1 MKLYFATHNPN
12 KLKEIAKML
21 PAGIELLGLADLGLT
36 EDIPETSDTIEG
48 NSLQKTQYVFD
59 KHGVTCFGDDTGL
72 EVAALKGAPGV
83 YSARYAGPQCD
94 SNDNMNLL
102 LENLKGEKKRS
113 ARFKTVITYINAKGE
128 SKQFTGLAN
137 GVITETLSGKEGFG
151 YDPIFLPDGKNKT
164 FAEMPSYEKNKISH
178 RARAFAQLI
187 EYLNK
192 QTAS

>member
-48 NSLQKTQYVFD
+48 NSLHKTQYVFD
-59 KHGVTCFGDDTGL
+59 KHGVACFGDDTGL

>member
-1 MKLYFATHNPN
+1 
-12 KLKEIAKML
+12 ML
-21 PAGIELLGLADLGLT
+21 PAGIELLGLNDLGLT
-36 EDIPETSDTIEG
+36 EEIPETSDTIEG

-59 KHGVTCFGDDTGL
+59 KHGVACFGDDTGL
-72 EVAALKGAPGV
+72 EVAVLKGAPGV
-83 YSARYAGPQCD
+83 YSARYAGPQCN

-102 LENLKGEKKRS
+102 LENLKGEKKRN
-113 ARFKTVITYINAKGE
+113 ARFKTVITYINAQGE

-137 GVITETLSGKEGFG
+137 GVITEALSGKEGFG

>member
-59 KHGVTCFGDDTGL
+59 KHGVACFGDDTGL

>member
-59 KHGVTCFGDDTGL
+59 KHGVACFGDDTGL

-151 YDPIFLPDGKNKT
+151 YDPIFLPDGKSKT

>member
-12 KLKEIAKML
+12 NLKEIAKML

-59 KHGVTCFGDDTGL
+59 KHGVACFGDDTGL